1 MNNAHSIAELRRSRD
16 TFQLSH
22 EALGMNPF
30 KNLQVNLLA
39 NGGWAIVGV
48 LVICITVLGILG
60 EGVMA
65 ERAMTA
71 LTVTTGLVAAAMAM
85 RPHG

>member
-1 MNNAHSIAELRRSRD
+1 MNNGRIVTEPSRTRD
-16 TFQLSH
+16 TVPASN

-39 NGGWAIVGV
+39 NGGWAIVGL
-48 LVICITVLGILG
+48 LVICITVLGIFG
-60 EGVMA
+60 QGVMA

-71 LTVTTGLVAAAMAM
+71 LTVTTGLVAAAMAV